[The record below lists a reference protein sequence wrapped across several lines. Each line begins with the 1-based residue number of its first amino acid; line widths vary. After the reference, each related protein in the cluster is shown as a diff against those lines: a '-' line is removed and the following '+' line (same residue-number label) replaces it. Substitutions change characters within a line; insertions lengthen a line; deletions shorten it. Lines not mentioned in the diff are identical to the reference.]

1 MILKSMDKPSK
12 LNDYDR
18 KGDQK
23 DHMMHVDDQ
32 MSYLNANNVT
42 KCMLLALTLVE
53 PSQLWFNVLPDRYDN
68 SWKEFR
74 RRFYVQ
80 FIALKR

>member
-1 MILKSMDKPSK
+1 MIPKSMDKPSK
-12 LNDYDR
+12 LNDYDG

-42 KCMLLALTLVE
+42 KCMLFVLTLVE
-53 PSQLWFNVLPDRYDN
+53 PSQLWFNVLSDRCAN

-74 RRFYVQ
+74 KRFYVQ
-80 FIALKR
+80 FIARKR